1 LGRFSSFVWRR
12 WPRLWLLIGCGL
24 ALWLAG
30 CAAPAAEQLSATA
43 TPPPSRAVTLIA
55 DGQTRQLTTGGATV
69 AEVLAEA
76 GVSLNPA
83 DLVEPPPAAPLP
95 AAGSEAAPMII
106 TVVRVTETTE
116 VIPESVP
123 FKRQIVRSAEM
134 SPDDP
139 PRIVQVGQAGLQEV
153 TVRIVYHD
161 GLEAERWPTAVEV
174 VEPPRDEIVMVGVAA
189 AQSAMRFAGRLAYI
203 DSGRTVVLE
212 GTTDAPRQLAVE
224 GQLDGRVFQ
233 LSPDGDYLL
242 YTVASDAPAGGES
255 FRNALWVIPTA
266 EGATGQ
272 SLQIENVLW
281 AGWAPTAE
289 PPRIAYTTARSVS
302 LPPGWEANND
312 LWLLDLTF
320 DGNQPAPF
328 RVVETYPA
336 AYSWWGGHYAWTPQG
351 DRLAYAFADEVGLLD
366 LSGIA
371 GGLAVAEPA
380 RTVLHEFTEFDTG
393 ADWAWLPALSWSADG
408 RYLAFTAHAGDDP
421 QAGERFDLWVA
432 DTATRATTP
441 LVEDAGIWSL
451 SQWSP
456 AAALPALRL
465 ASLRANEPVDDQDT
479 ADGGYSLWLA
489 DADGGNPARLF
500 PPEGESSLFARSA
513 QSLVWGPEADKVA
526 FIFDDALHILDVA
539 TGDLFRAG
547 ADDGVSSHPTW
558 SPYGALGE

>member
-1 LGRFSSFVWRR
+1 M
-12 WPRLWLLIGCGL
+12 
-24 ALWLAG
+24 
-30 CAAPAAEQLSATA
+30 
-43 TPPPSRAVTLIA
+43 TLIA
-55 DGQTRQLTTGGATV
+55 DGQTRQLTITGATV
-69 AEVLAEA
+69 AEALAEA

-95 AAGSEAAPMII
+95 AGSTRFPTVI

-116 VIPESVP
+116 IIPESVP

-139 PRIVQVGQAGLQEV
+139 ARIVQTGQAGLQEV

-161 GLEAERWPTAVEV
+161 GLEAERWPTAVKV
-174 VEPPRDEIVMVGVAA
+174 VEPPRDEIVMIGVAA

-203 DSGRTVVLE
+203 DSGRAVVLE
-212 GTTDAPRQLAVE
+212 GATDAPRQLAVE

-233 LSPDGDYLL
+233 LSPNGDYLL
-242 YTVASDAPAGGES
+242 YTIAGDAPAGGES
-255 FRNALWVIPTA
+255 FRNALWVISTA

-272 SLQIENVLW
+272 ALQIENVLW
-281 AGWAPTAE
+281 AGWNPAAA

-302 LPPGWEANND
+302 LPPGWEANNN

-336 AYSWWGGHYAWTPQG
+336 AYSWWGGQYAWAPAG

-371 GGLAVAEPA
+371 PGLAVAEPA
-380 RTVLHEFTEFDTG
+380 RTILHEFTEFDTG

-421 QAGERFDLWVA
+421 QSGERFDLWLA
-432 DTATRATTP
+432 DTTTGATTL
-441 LVEDAGIWSL
+441 LVEGAGIWSL
-451 SQWSP
+451 AQWSP
-456 AAALPALRL
+456 VAALPALQL
-465 ASLRANEPVDDQDT
+465 ASLRANDPANDPG
-479 ADGGYSLWLA
+479 AAPASDGGYSLWLA
-489 DADGGNPARLF
+489 DSDGGNAARVF
-500 PPEGESSLFARSA
+500 PPEGENSLFARSA
-513 QSLVWGPEADKVA
+513 QSLVWGPEADKIA

-558 SPYGALGE
+558 SPYGAISE

>member
-1 LGRFSSFVWRR
+1 M
-12 WPRLWLLIGCGL
+12 
-24 ALWLAG
+24 
-30 CAAPAAEQLSATA
+30 
-43 TPPPSRAVTLIA
+43 TLIA
-55 DGQTRQLTTGGATV
+55 DGQTRQLTTTGATV
-69 AEVLAEA
+69 AEALAEA
-76 GVSLNPA
+76 GMTLNPA
-83 DLVEPPPAAPLP
+83 DLVEPPPDSPLP
-95 AAGSEAAPMII
+95 AAGSEPSPTVI
-106 TVVRVTETTE
+106 TITRVTETTE

-139 PRIVQVGQAGLQEV
+139 PRIVQVGQAGLREV

-174 VEPPRDEIVMVGVAA
+174 VEPSRDEIVMVGVAA
-189 AQSAMRFAGRLAYI
+189 ARSAMRFAGRLAYI
-203 DSGRTVVLE
+203 DSGRAVVLE
-212 GTTDAPRQLAVE
+212 GATDAMRQLAVE

-242 YTVASDAPAGGES
+242 YTVAGDAPAGGES

-281 AGWAPTAE
+281 AGWDPVAE

-336 AYSWWGGHYAWTPQG
+336 AYSWWGGHYAWAPEG

-371 GGLAVAEPA
+371 GGLAVAEPPRA
-380 RTVLHEFTEFDTG
+380 ILHEFAEFDTG
-393 ADWAWLPALSWSADG
+393 ADWAWLPTLSWSADG
-408 RYLAFTAHAGDDP
+408 RYLAFTAHADDDP
-421 QAGERFDLWVA
+421 RSGERFDLWTA
-432 DTATRATTP
+432 DTATGATTP
-441 LVEDAGIWSL
+441 LVEGAGIWSL
-451 SQWSP
+451 IQWSP

-465 ASLRANEPVDDQDT
+465 ALLRANEPAGDQGAVPA
-479 ADGGYSLWLA
+479 ADNGYSLWLA
-489 DADGGNPARLF
+489 DADGENAARLF

-513 QSLVWGPEADKVA
+513 QSLVWGPEADKIA
-526 FIFDDALHILDVA
+526 FIFDDALHILDAA

-558 SPYGALGE
+558 SPYGTISE